1 MARGPIK
8 LQSQLFIDDLPDYIN
23 CSENLPMLG
32 NMSLGYLMYADDTI
46 LLAKCENDLQKAV
59 EGVEKVV
66 MTGAWK

>member
-1 MARGPIK
+1 
-8 LQSQLFIDDLPDYIN
+8 
-23 CSENLPMLG
+23 MLG